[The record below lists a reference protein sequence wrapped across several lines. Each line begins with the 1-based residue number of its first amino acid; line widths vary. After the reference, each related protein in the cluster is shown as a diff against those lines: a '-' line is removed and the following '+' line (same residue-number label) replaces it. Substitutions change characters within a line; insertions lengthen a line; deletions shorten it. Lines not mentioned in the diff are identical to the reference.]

1 MTLWY
6 SQWGQGHTG
15 VPVSRRGQESVLCHP
30 HPRRVGGIF
39 VARVW
44 GSQLD
49 TRSASFAR
57 VRPHREGS
65 GSTFW
70 VLAETSLLVPH
81 PPLTPKTIS
90 YVSKRKG
97 WRGAGSLLGR
107 ATGGGRK
114 AETPRLA
121 LVHILLLKIQG

>member
-44 GSQLD
+44 GLNWTRGLSPSQESDLTGKD
-49 TRSASFAR
+49 QA
-57 VRPHREGS
+57 VPS
-65 GSTFW
+65 GYWWKQACS
-70 VLAETSLLVPH
+70 SH
-81 PPLTPKTIS
+81 PSLTPKTIS

-97 WRGAGSLLGR
+97 WRGADSLLGR